1 MGLDAAVEH
10 KARPDD
16 RSLKQ
21 QAAANGRKPDAEL
34 LDHDPSSRWQYFSEL
49 IFFYIDI
56 AIRVCS
62 KRTTSQHKMASETI
76 TTSPNKLN
84 LS

>member
-34 LDHDPSSRWQYFSEL
+34 LDHDPSSRWPYSREAAPEPL
-49 IFFYIDI
+49 
-56 AIRVCS
+56 
-62 KRTTSQHKMASETI
+62 
-76 TTSPNKLN
+76 SPSSRGDDLVNPAAA
-84 LS
+84 

>member
-34 LDHDPSSRWQYFSEL
+34 LDHMTPQVVGRIPGKPL
-49 IFFYIDI
+49 RNRCRPHHVGML
-56 AIRVCS
+56 AVNP
-62 KRTTSQHKMASETI
+62 AVA
-76 TTSPNKLN
+76 
-84 LS
+84 

>member
-21 QAAANGRKPDAEL
+21 QAAAHRRNPDAEL
-34 LDHDPSSRWQYFSEL
+34 PDHDPSSRWGVFQGSRSG
-49 IFFYIDI
+49 I
-56 AIRVCS
+56 AVALVTRGCS
-62 KRTTSQHKMASETI
+62 RHPSRGINRGINRAM
-76 TTSPNKLN
+76 PR
-84 LS
+84 

>member
-10 KARPDD
+10 KARTDD

-34 LDHDPSSRWQYFSEL
+34 LDHDPQVDRVYFREAAPEPLSPSSRG
-49 IFFYIDI
+49 D
-56 AIRVCS
+56 ARVNP
-62 KRTTSQHKMASETI
+62 AVA
-76 TTSPNKLN
+76 
-84 LS
+84 

>member
-34 LDHDPSSRWQYFSEL
+34 LDHDPSSRW
-49 IFFYIDI
+49 
-56 AIRVCS
+56 RVFQGSRYRTAVALVTLGCS
-62 KRTTSQHKMASETI
+62 RQPSRGINRAM
-76 TTSPNKLN
+76 PR
-84 LS
+84 

>member
-34 LDHDPSSRWQYFSEL
+34 LDHDPSSR
-49 IFFYIDI
+49 
-56 AIRVCS
+56 
-62 KRTTSQHKMASETI
+62 
-76 TTSPNKLN
+76 
-84 LS
+84 